1 MQATGAA
8 GRCLPHLRTPR
19 GARRPLQSASM
30 TTQASLLIVDDHPM
44 IRVALVDALR
54 TRFPKL
60 RIEACPDAES
70 GVALLKAELRKKK
83 DHPWWVLM
91 DLGLPGLG
99 GLEAISAVTALGDSV
114 RVITISGNDDELQ
127 VGAAI
132 GAGAAAFISKA
143 APTEDS
149 ITIVAQAV
157 EGTLIKGTW
166 LSARGLADSSA
177 LNRIALTER
186 QIQVLSMICQGMSN
200 REIADQLGITEIT
213 AKSHVGGIFRELH
226 VASRTQAVL
235 VAQKLGLFANN
246 H

>member
-1 MQATGAA
+1 MHVS
-8 GRCLPHLRTPR
+8 P
-19 GARRPLQSASM
+19 
-30 TTQASLLIVDDHPM
+30 SLLIIDDHPI
-44 IRVALVDALR
+44 IRVALADALR
-54 TRFPKL
+54 KRFPRL
-60 RIEACPDAES
+60 RLEAVGDAES
-70 GVALLKAELRKKK
+70 GIALLKQDIKKRKTQ
-83 DHPWWVLM
+83 HWWVLI
-91 DLGLPGLG
+91 DLGLPGIS
-99 GLEAISAVTALGDSV
+99 GLAAISQLLALSESV
-114 RVITISGNDDELQ
+114 QVIAISGNDDPLQ
-127 VGAAI
+127 VGACL
-132 GAGAAAFISKA
+132 GAGASAFISKA
-143 APTEDS
+143 SPTDDA

-177 LNRIALTER
+177 LTRIALTER
-186 QIQVLSMICQGMSN
+186 QVQVLSMICQGMSN

>member
-1 MQATGAA
+1 MHAT
-8 GRCLPHLRTPR
+8 P
-19 GARRPLQSASM
+19 
-30 TTQASLLIVDDHPM
+30 SLLIVDDHPI
-44 IRVALVDALR
+44 IRAALADALR
-54 TRFPKL
+54 KRFPRL
-60 RIEACPDAES
+60 RLESVGDAES
-70 GVALLKAELRKKK
+70 GIALLKQELKKRKSQ
-83 DHPWWVLM
+83 PWWVLI
-91 DLGLPGLG
+91 DLGLPGMS
-99 GLEAISAVTALGDSV
+99 GLAAITQLLALSDTV
-114 RVITISGNDDELQ
+114 QVIAISGNDDALQ
-127 VGAAI
+127 VGACF

-143 APTEDS
+143 APTDDA

-186 QIQVLSMICQGMSN
+186 PVQVLSMICQGMSN

>member
-1 MQATGAA
+1 M
-8 GRCLPHLRTPR
+8 H
-19 GARRPLQSASM
+19 ASP
-30 TTQASLLIVDDHPM
+30 SLLIIDDHPI
-44 IRVALVDALR
+44 IRVALADALCK
-54 TRFPKL
+54 RFPRL
-60 RIEACPDAES
+60 RLETVGDAES
-70 GVALLKAELRKKK
+70 GIALLKQEVKKRKAQ
-83 DHPWWVLM
+83 PWLVLI
-91 DLGLPGLG
+91 DLGLPGIS
-99 GLEAISAVTALGDSV
+99 GLAAITQLLVLSESV
-114 RVITISGNDDELQ
+114 QVIAISGNDDALQ
-127 VGAAI
+127 VGACL

-143 APTEDS
+143 APTDDA

-177 LNRIALTER
+177 LTRIALTER
-186 QIQVLSMICQGMSN
+186 QVQVLSMICQGMSN

>member
-1 MQATGAA
+1 MHAT
-8 GRCLPHLRTPR
+8 P
-19 GARRPLQSASM
+19 
-30 TTQASLLIVDDHPM
+30 SLLIVDDHPI
-44 IRVALVDALR
+44 IRAALADALR
-54 TRFPKL
+54 KRFPRL
-60 RIEACPDAES
+60 RLESVGDAES
-70 GVALLKAELRKKK
+70 GIALLKQELKKRKSQ
-83 DHPWWVLM
+83 PWWVLI
-91 DLGLPGLG
+91 DLGLPGMS
-99 GLEAISAVTALGDSV
+99 GLAAITQLLALSDTV
-114 RVITISGNDDELQ
+114 QVIAISGNDDALQ
-127 VGAAI
+127 VGACF

-143 APTEDS
+143 APTEDA

-186 QIQVLSMICQGMSN
+186 QVQVLSMICQGMSN

>member
-1 MQATGAA
+1 MHA
-8 GRCLPHLRTPR
+8 PP
-19 GARRPLQSASM
+19 
-30 TTQASLLIVDDHPM
+30 SLLIIDDHPI
-44 IRVALVDALR
+44 IRVALADALR
-54 TRFPKL
+54 KRFPRL
-60 RIEACPDAES
+60 RLEAVGDAES
-70 GVALLKAELRKKK
+70 GIALLKQEVKKRKAQ
-83 DHPWWVLM
+83 PWLVLI
-91 DLGLPGLG
+91 DLGLPGIS
-99 GLEAISAVTALGDSV
+99 GLAAITQLLALSESV
-114 RVITISGNDDELQ
+114 QVIAISGNDDALQ
-127 VGAAI
+127 VGACL

-143 APTEDS
+143 APTDDA

-177 LNRIALTER
+177 LTRIALTER
-186 QIQVLSMICQGMSN
+186 QVQVLSMICQGMSN

-235 VAQKLGLFANN
+235 VAQKLGLFVNN

>member
-1 MQATGAA
+1 MHAT
-8 GRCLPHLRTPR
+8 P
-19 GARRPLQSASM
+19 
-30 TTQASLLIVDDHPM
+30 SLLIVDDHPI
-44 IRVALVDALR
+44 IRAALADALR
-54 TRFPKL
+54 KRFPRL
-60 RIEACPDAES
+60 RLESVGDAES
-70 GVALLKAELRKKK
+70 GIALLKQELKKRKSQ
-83 DHPWWVLM
+83 PWWVLI
-91 DLGLPGLG
+91 DLGLPGMS
-99 GLEAISAVTALGDSV
+99 GLAAISQLLALSDAVQ
-114 RVITISGNDDELQ
+114 VIAISGNDDALQ
-127 VGAAI
+127 VGACF

-143 APTEDS
+143 APTDDA

-186 QIQVLSMICQGMSN
+186 QVQVLSMICQGMSN

>member
-1 MQATGAA
+1 
-8 GRCLPHLRTPR
+8 
-19 GARRPLQSASM
+19 M
-30 TTQASLLIVDDHPM
+30 TTLPSLLIVDDHPM
-44 IRVALVDALR
+44 IRVALADALR
-54 TRFPKL
+54 ARFPRL
-60 RIEACPDAES
+60 RLETAGDAET
-70 GVALLKAELRKKK
+70 GIALLKAELKKKK

-99 GLEAISAVTALGDSV
+99 GLEAIRRVLALDAAV

-127 VGAAI
+127 VGACF
-132 GAGAAAFISKA
+132 GAGTAAFISKA
-143 APTEDS
+143 APIDDTV
-149 ITIVAQAV
+149 TIVAQAID
-157 EGTLIKGTW
+157 GTLLKGTW

-177 LNRIALTER
+177 LAHIALTDR
-186 QIQVLSMICQGMSN
+186 QLQVLSMICQGMSN
-200 REIADQLGITEIT
+200 REIADSLGISEIT

>member
-1 MQATGAA
+1 M
-8 GRCLPHLRTPR
+8 H
-19 GARRPLQSASM
+19 ASP
-30 TTQASLLIVDDHPM
+30 SLLIVDDHPI
-44 IRVALVDALR
+44 IRAALADALR
-54 TRFPKL
+54 KRFPRL
-60 RIEACPDAES
+60 RLESVGDAES
-70 GVALLKAELRKKK
+70 GIALLKQELKKRKAQ
-83 DHPWWVLM
+83 PWWVLI
-91 DLGLPGLG
+91 DLGLPGMS
-99 GLEAISAVTALGDSV
+99 GLAAITQLLALNDAVQ
-114 RVITISGNDDELQ
+114 VIAISGNDDALQ
-127 VGAAI
+127 VGACF

-143 APTEDS
+143 APTDDA

-166 LSARGLADSSA
+166 LSARGLADSAA

-186 QIQVLSMICQGMSN
+186 QVQVLSMICQGMSN

>member
-1 MQATGAA
+1 MHAT
-8 GRCLPHLRTPR
+8 P
-19 GARRPLQSASM
+19 
-30 TTQASLLIVDDHPM
+30 SLLIVDDHPI
-44 IRVALVDALR
+44 IRAALADALR
-54 TRFPKL
+54 KRFPRL
-60 RIEACPDAES
+60 RLESVGDAES
-70 GVALLKAELRKKK
+70 GIALLKQELKKRKSQ
-83 DHPWWVLM
+83 PWWVLI
-91 DLGLPGLG
+91 DLGLPGMS
-99 GLEAISAVTALGDSV
+99 GLAAISQLLALSDTV
-114 RVITISGNDDELQ
+114 QVIAISGNDDALQ
-127 VGAAI
+127 VGACF

-143 APTEDS
+143 APTDDA

-157 EGTLIKGTW
+157 EGALIKGTW

-177 LNRIALTER
+177 LSRIALTER
-186 QIQVLSMICQGMSN
+186 QVQVLSMICQGMSN

>member
-1 MQATGAA
+1 M
-8 GRCLPHLRTPR
+8 H
-19 GARRPLQSASM
+19 ASP
-30 TTQASLLIVDDHPM
+30 SLLIVDDHPI
-44 IRVALVDALR
+44 IRAALADALR
-54 TRFPKL
+54 KRFPRL
-60 RIEACPDAES
+60 RLESVGDAES
-70 GVALLKAELRKKK
+70 GIALLKQELKKRKAQ
-83 DHPWWVLM
+83 PWWVLI
-91 DLGLPGLG
+91 DLGLPGMS
-99 GLEAISAVTALGDSV
+99 GLAAITQLLALNDAVQ
-114 RVITISGNDDELQ
+114 VIAISGNDDALQ
-127 VGAAI
+127 VGACF

-143 APTEDS
+143 APTEDA

-166 LSARGLADSSA
+166 LSARGLADSAA

-186 QIQVLSMICQGMSN
+186 QVQVLSMICQGMSN

>member
-1 MQATGAA
+1 MHAT
-8 GRCLPHLRTPR
+8 P
-19 GARRPLQSASM
+19 
-30 TTQASLLIVDDHPM
+30 SLLIVDDHPI
-44 IRVALVDALR
+44 IRAALADALR
-54 TRFPKL
+54 KRFPRL
-60 RIEACPDAES
+60 RLESVGDAES
-70 GVALLKAELRKKK
+70 AIALLKQELKKRKSQ
-83 DHPWWVLM
+83 PWWVLI
-91 DLGLPGLG
+91 DLGLPGMS
-99 GLEAISAVTALGDSV
+99 GLAAISQLLALSDAVQ
-114 RVITISGNDDELQ
+114 VIAISGNDDALQ
-127 VGAAI
+127 VGACF

-143 APTEDS
+143 APTEDA

-186 QIQVLSMICQGMSN
+186 QVQVLSMICQGMSN

>member
-1 MQATGAA
+1 M
-8 GRCLPHLRTPR
+8 H
-19 GARRPLQSASM
+19 ASP
-30 TTQASLLIVDDHPM
+30 SLLIVDDHPI
-44 IRVALVDALR
+44 IRAALADALR
-54 TRFPKL
+54 KRFPRL
-60 RIEACPDAES
+60 RLESVGDAES
-70 GVALLKAELRKKK
+70 GIALLKQELKKRKSQ
-83 DHPWWVLM
+83 PWWVLI
-91 DLGLPGLG
+91 DLGLPGMS
-99 GLEAISAVTALGDSV
+99 GLAAISQLLAFSDAVQ
-114 RVITISGNDDELQ
+114 VIAISGNDDALQ
-127 VGAAI
+127 VGACF

-143 APTEDS
+143 APTDDA

-186 QIQVLSMICQGMSN
+186 QVQVLSMICQGMSN

>member
-1 MQATGAA
+1 
-8 GRCLPHLRTPR
+8 
-19 GARRPLQSASM
+19 M

-91 DLGLPGLG
+91 DLGLPGLAG
-99 GLEAISAVTALGDSV
+99 PEAIRTVKALGAAV
-114 RVITISGNDDELQ
+114 QVITISGNDDDVQ

-132 GAGAAAFISKA
+132 GTGASAFISKA
-143 APTEDS
+143 APLEQTV
-149 ITIVAQAV
+149 TIVAQAID
-157 EGTLIKGTW
+157 GTLIPGTW
-166 LSARGLADSSA
+166 LSAHGLADSSA
-177 LNRIALTER
+177 LNKITLTDR
-186 QIQVLSMICQGMSN
+186 QVQVLAMICQGKSN
-200 REIADQLGITEIT
+200 REIADSLGISEIT
-213 AKSHVGGIFRELH
+213 AKTHVGGIFRELQ

-235 VAQKLGLFANN
+235 VAQRLGLFRNTG
-246 H
+246 

>member
-1 MQATGAA
+1 M
-8 GRCLPHLRTPR
+8 H
-19 GARRPLQSASM
+19 ASP
-30 TTQASLLIVDDHPM
+30 SLLIVDDHPI
-44 IRVALVDALR
+44 IRAALADALR
-54 TRFPKL
+54 KRFPRL
-60 RIEACPDAES
+60 RLESVGDAES
-70 GVALLKAELRKKK
+70 GIALLKQELKKRKAQ
-83 DHPWWVLM
+83 PWWVLI
-91 DLGLPGLG
+91 DLGLPGMS
-99 GLEAISAVTALGDSV
+99 GLAAITQLLALNDAVQ
-114 RVITISGNDDELQ
+114 VIAISGNDDALQ
-127 VGAAI
+127 VGACF

-143 APTEDS
+143 APTEDA
-149 ITIVAQAV
+149 ITIMAQAV

-166 LSARGLADSSA
+166 LSARGLADSAA

-186 QIQVLSMICQGMSN
+186 QVQVLSMICQGMSN

>member
-1 MQATGAA
+1 MHAT
-8 GRCLPHLRTPR
+8 P
-19 GARRPLQSASM
+19 
-30 TTQASLLIVDDHPM
+30 SLLIVDDHPI
-44 IRVALVDALR
+44 IRAALADALR
-54 TRFPKL
+54 KRFPRL
-60 RIEACPDAES
+60 RLESVGDAES
-70 GVALLKAELRKKK
+70 GIALLKQELKKRKSQ
-83 DHPWWVLM
+83 PWWVLI
-91 DLGLPGLG
+91 DLGLPGMS
-99 GLEAISAVTALGDSV
+99 GLAAISQLLALSDTV
-114 RVITISGNDDELQ
+114 QVIAISGNDDALQ
-127 VGAAI
+127 VGACF

-143 APTEDS
+143 APTDDA

-186 QIQVLSMICQGMSN
+186 QVQVLSMICQGMSN

>member
-1 MQATGAA
+1 MHAT
-8 GRCLPHLRTPR
+8 P
-19 GARRPLQSASM
+19 
-30 TTQASLLIVDDHPM
+30 SLLIVDDHPI
-44 IRVALVDALR
+44 IRAALADALR
-54 TRFPKL
+54 KRFPRL
-60 RIEACPDAES
+60 RLESVGDAES
-70 GVALLKAELRKKK
+70 GIALLKQELKKRKSQ
-83 DHPWWVLM
+83 PWWVLI
-91 DLGLPGLG
+91 DLGLPGMS
-99 GLEAISAVTALGDSV
+99 GLAAITQLLALSDTV
-114 RVITISGNDDELQ
+114 QVIAISGNDDALQ
-127 VGAAI
+127 VGACF

-143 APTEDS
+143 APTEDA

-186 QIQVLSMICQGMSN
+186 QVQVLSMICQGMSN

-235 VAQKLGLFANN
+235 VAQKLGLFVNN

>member
-1 MQATGAA
+1 MHAT
-8 GRCLPHLRTPR
+8 P
-19 GARRPLQSASM
+19 
-30 TTQASLLIVDDHPM
+30 SLLIVDDHPI
-44 IRVALVDALR
+44 IRAALADALR
-54 TRFPKL
+54 KRFPRL
-60 RIEACPDAES
+60 RLESVGDAES
-70 GVALLKAELRKKK
+70 AIALLKQELKKRKSQ
-83 DHPWWVLM
+83 PWWVLI
-91 DLGLPGLG
+91 DLGLPGMS
-99 GLEAISAVTALGDSV
+99 GLAAITQLLALNEAVH
-114 RVITISGNDDELQ
+114 VIAISGNDDALQ
-127 VGAAI
+127 VGACF

-143 APTEDS
+143 APTEDA

-186 QIQVLSMICQGMSN
+186 QVQVLSMICQGMSN

>member
-1 MQATGAA
+1 MHAT
-8 GRCLPHLRTPR
+8 P
-19 GARRPLQSASM
+19 
-30 TTQASLLIVDDHPM
+30 SLLIVDDHPI
-44 IRVALVDALR
+44 IRAALADALR
-54 TRFPKL
+54 KRFPRL
-60 RIEACPDAES
+60 RLESVGDAES
-70 GVALLKAELRKKK
+70 GIALLKQELKKRKSQ
-83 DHPWWVLM
+83 PWWVLI
-91 DLGLPGLG
+91 DLGLPGMS
-99 GLEAISAVTALGDSV
+99 GLAAISQLLALSDTV
-114 RVITISGNDDELQ
+114 QVIAISGNDDALQ
-127 VGAAI
+127 VGACF

-143 APTEDS
+143 APTEDA

-186 QIQVLSMICQGMSN
+186 QVQVLSMICQGMSN

>member
-1 MQATGAA
+1 M
-8 GRCLPHLRTPR
+8 H
-19 GARRPLQSASM
+19 ASP
-30 TTQASLLIVDDHPM
+30 SLLIVDDHPI
-44 IRVALVDALR
+44 IRAALADALR
-54 TRFPKL
+54 KRFPRL
-60 RIEACPDAES
+60 RLESVGDAES
-70 GVALLKAELRKKK
+70 GIALLKQELKKRKAQ
-83 DHPWWVLM
+83 PWRVLI
-91 DLGLPGLG
+91 DLGLPGMS
-99 GLEAISAVTALGDSV
+99 GLAAITQLLALNDAVQ
-114 RVITISGNDDELQ
+114 VIAISGNDDALQ
-127 VGAAI
+127 VGACF

-143 APTEDS
+143 APTEDA

-166 LSARGLADSSA
+166 LSARGLADSAA

-186 QIQVLSMICQGMSN
+186 QVQVLSMICQGMSN

>member
-1 MQATGAA
+1 MHVS
-8 GRCLPHLRTPR
+8 P
-19 GARRPLQSASM
+19 
-30 TTQASLLIVDDHPM
+30 SLLIIDDHPI
-44 IRVALVDALR
+44 IRVALADALR
-54 TRFPKL
+54 KRFPHL
-60 RIEACPDAES
+60 RLETVGDAES
-70 GVALLKAELRKKK
+70 GIALLKQEIKKRKTP
-83 DHPWWVLM
+83 PWLVLI
-91 DLGLPGLG
+91 DLGLPGIS
-99 GLEAISAVTALGDSV
+99 GLAAITQLLALSESIQ
-114 RVITISGNDDELQ
+114 VIAISGNDDALQ
-127 VGAAI
+127 VGACL

-143 APTEDS
+143 APTDDA

-166 LSARGLADSSA
+166 LSARGLTDSSA

-186 QIQVLSMICQGMSN
+186 QVQVLSMICQGMSN

>member
-1 MQATGAA
+1 
-8 GRCLPHLRTPR
+8 
-19 GARRPLQSASM
+19 
-30 TTQASLLIVDDHPM
+30 M
-44 IRVALVDALR
+44 IA
-54 TRFPKL
+54 
-60 RIEACPDAES
+60 
-70 GVALLKAELRKKK
+70 
-83 DHPWWVLM
+83 
-91 DLGLPGLG
+91 
-99 GLEAISAVTALGDSV
+99 
-114 RVITISGNDDELQ
+114 ISGNDDPLQ
-127 VGAAI
+127 VGACL

-143 APTEDS
+143 SPTDDA

-186 QIQVLSMICQGMSN
+186 QVQVLSMICQGMSN